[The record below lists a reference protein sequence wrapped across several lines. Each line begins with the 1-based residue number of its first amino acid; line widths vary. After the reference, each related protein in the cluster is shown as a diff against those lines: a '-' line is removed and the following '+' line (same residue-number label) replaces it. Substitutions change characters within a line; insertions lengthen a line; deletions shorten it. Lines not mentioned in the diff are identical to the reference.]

1 MKLSAFLL
9 TGGAAAALYFMM
21 RKAHGKTVVF
31 IGDSLS
37 KYPGGWQDQ
46 LTLKNNWLTYNLAKV
61 GYTTPQMIGSYMDF
75 KQPHDIAIIYAGAN
89 DVAAGLPN
97 KATVDNI
104 KRLRKLAI
112 EKGAKPIV
120 VTGYKQAND
129 SSFQKNYQKLK
140 SMFWYS
146 LPGIVVPAITV
157 SKDSVKD
164 NVHMTDIRDH
174 KRLAD
179 LIEFWAIR

>member
-1 MKLSAFLL
+1 MKVSTLL
-9 TGGAAAALYFMM
+9 LGTGAAAALWFYM
-21 RKAHGKTVVF
+21 RKAKGKTVVF

-37 KYPGGWQDQ
+37 LYPGGWQEI
-46 LTLKNNWLTYNLAKV
+46 LSLKNNWLTYNLAKV

-75 KQPHDIAIIYAGAN
+75 KQPHDIAIIYGGAN

-97 KATVDNI
+97 SATIDNI

-129 SSFQKNYQKLK
+129 SGFQKAYTKLK
-140 SMFWYS
+140 NKFWYS
-146 LPGIVVPAITV
+146 IPGIVVPEIYL
-157 SKDSVKD
+157 SKGSVKD
-164 NVHMTDIRDH
+164 NVHMTDPKDH

-179 LIEFWAIR
+179 LVEFWGIK